1 MTHSPRRVRLVL
13 ISGLV
18 LPGLLMA
25 GYLAPATAAEAQVR
39 IGIITPFVVLE
50 SEANEYGAEA
60 RFAVSGGVESE
71 ISFELLDVWFNPAGQ
86 RTTLPLGSTPTSA
99 AGRLTASLG
108 SSTYTPN
115 AEVQTVAVRLSISSE
130 SLLNAPVSS
139 AIRLTVRP
147 TAGAENQGA
156 VSIISSAVAFA
167 FATHDD
173 FVEGDGEF
181 KAEIKNSNFMISDL
195 ADRDNPSRRARMFV
209 EDQLVLA
216 SFETSNE
223 GSLFAFVSHELTI
236 RKGGFWIDPLSDEA
250 VVYQSKIEQSIITPG
265 QSRTREIP
273 LTAQL
278 VGTDRVISRVADW
291 GIYDLILKTSHHS
304 GQPDAVDQFESIT
317 VVVFP
322 FRQLMLLIIVIA
334 LAVVLA
340 LGARVRHRLR
350 KASLTGSAS
359 DGSTTEP

>member
-1 MTHSPRRVRLVL
+1 MLMSALVLLGFLTAGHSPH
-13 ISGLV
+13 
-18 LPGLLMA
+18 A
-25 GYLAPATAAEAQVR
+25 AAEGAQAR

-50 SEANEYGAEA
+50 SEANEYSAEA

-115 AEVQTVAVRLSISSE
+115 SEVQTVAVRLSISSE
-130 SLLNAPVSS
+130 SLLKAPVSS

-147 TAGAENQGA
+147 KLGAENQGA

-236 RKGGFWIDPLSDEA
+236 RKTGFWVDPLSEEA
-250 VVYQSKIEQSIITPG
+250 VVYQTKIEQSIITPG

-278 VGTDRVISRVADW
+278 VGTDRVVSRVADW
-291 GIYDLILKTSHHS
+291 GIYELILKTSHHS

-322 FRQLMLLIIVIA
+322 FRQLILLIIVIA

-340 LGARVRHRLR
+340 LGARARHSLR
-350 KASLTGSAS
+350 KASLAGATS
-359 DGSTTEP
+359 DGSTTAP

>member
-1 MTHSPRRVRLVL
+1 MLMSALVLLGLLTAGHSPTAKA
-13 ISGLV
+13 
-18 LPGLLMA
+18 A
-25 GYLAPATAAEAQVR
+25 GEQVR

-50 SEANEYGAEA
+50 SEANEYAAEA
-60 RFAVSGGVESE
+60 RFSVSGGVESE

-115 AEVQTVAVRLSISSE
+115 VEVQTVAVRLSISSE
-130 SLLNAPVSS
+130 SLLKAPVSS

-340 LGARVRHRLR
+340 LGARSRHRLR
-350 KASLTGSAS
+350 KASLTGQTS
-359 DGSTTEP
+359 DDSTTEP